1 MAGGGGGVGMR
12 LRGGGGKSSAAVVKM
27 YGDLDAS
34 TAIGG
39 GGGGKMTPN
48 NVSQY
53 LPRGTSINN
62 VHTEV
67 GGGVDSR
74 VREVAYHRSEPNMD
88 KVLKKMMDVIDGWPR
103 VSSSHRIISEVLRL
117 TKV

>member
-1 MAGGGGGVGMR
+1 MFISRLAISINANVVCHRSAMAGGVGVGVR

-53 LPRGTSINN
+53 LPWGE
-62 VHTEV
+62 H
-67 GGGVDSR
+67 
-74 VREVAYHRSEPNMD
+74 P
-88 KVLKKMMDVIDGWPR
+88 
-103 VSSSHRIISEVLRL
+103 
-117 TKV
+117 

>member
-1 MAGGGGGVGMR
+1 MAGGGGGMGVR

-27 YGDLDAS
+27 YGDLD
-34 TAIGG
+34 

-88 KVLKKMMDVIDGWPR
+88 KVLKK
-103 VSSSHRIISEVLRL
+103 
-117 TKV
+117 